1 MFSTEFNGYNKL
13 EVEQFI
19 TNIKEN
25 YEKSL
30 MEEKLK
36 VLEAERDLLEMKKKS
51 QEVEARQK
59 NIIMM
64 IENFKKHQAEGNRN
78 IEVLRGEQLR
88 MIYVQLTDFLTKL
101 QDKDPGLLLNSNYR
115 KLLTEIESILDHAE
129 SQREEV
135 ISAGTEND
143 PMRLLLSK
151 MQGKR
156 VQESPREVRI
166 ERAVDR
172 EKTSLIKPVTQLQLE
187 ASDEYDNLVD
197 KFLDTK
203 PPEEQP
209 RALKIQSNGFDLKE
223 AINPK
228 DDLSEIM
235 KAFDFY
241 TDNNDEE

>member
-1 MFSTEFNGYNKL
+1 MFSTDFNGYNKH
-13 EVEQFI
+13 EVDDFVS
-19 TNIKEN
+19 NLKSN
-25 YEKSL
+25 YEKAL

-36 VLEAERDLLEMKKKS
+36 VLEAERKLLEMNKKA
-51 QEVEARQK
+51 QEVEAREK
-59 NIIMM
+59 NIVAML
-64 IENFKKHQAEGNRN
+64 ESFKKYQAEGNRN

-88 MIYVQLTDFLTKL
+88 MVYIQLVDFLERL
-101 QDKDPGLLLNSNYR
+101 NEREPGLLLNSGYK
-115 KLLTEIESILDHAE
+115 KLLADIHEILDSADA
-129 SQREEV
+129 RKEEI

-143 PMRLLLSK
+143 PMRILLSK

-166 ERAVDR
+166 ERNTDKDR
-172 EKTSLIKPVTQLQLE
+172 GTLIKPVTQMTLE
-187 ASDEYDNLVD
+187 ENDNYDNLVD

-209 RALKIQSNGFDLKE
+209 RAMKIQSNGFDLKE

-241 TDNNDEE
+241 GGNDE